1 MKKHWSQE
9 SRDDRLKRQY
19 SITEAQYEAIAA
31 KQNNRCAICHCQQH
45 YQRLSVDHDH
55 KTGMVRGLLCV
66 QCNRGLG
73 RFFDSPLRLRAAAD
87 YVERANETWARVSQ
101 TQNTKTEVKNVAVGS

>member
-9 SRDDRLKRQY
+9 SRNERLQRQY
-19 SITEAQYEAIAA
+19 AITEETYNKIFERQGG
-31 KQNNRCAICHCQQH
+31 RCAICGCQQH
-45 YQRLSVDHDH
+45 YQRLAVDHDH

-73 RFFDSPLRLRAAAD
+73 RFFDSPLRLRNAAA
-87 YVERANETWARVSQ
+87 YIEKANETWKTVTMRSER
-101 TQNTKTEVKNVAVGS
+101 TEVKSESVGS